1 MSLFGFSASKNPPTL
16 SGTDSAKL
24 GTATINDL
32 TITDKLYF
40 QPAGSAD
47 TGNLAFNMSVNP
59 VTDDLTINTPQLSS
73 IKYVLGTDATHQ
85 ETLFAINPTSLNFN
99 VSNDL
104 KTLTY
109 DELWTLDGAASNI
122 QQQID
127 SINTS
132 ISTGSAYWG
141 SFYSTIGLTNNQ
153 NGGAGNIQYACM
165 NGNDPNTNGFYLD
178 DLNATYTASS
188 NSIVVE
194 NAGYYNIVYQ
204 ARPSHTS
211 TITEPNRI
219 WLRLNGTD
227 ITRSAI
233 FNGVPPTSSS
243 YTTAYNAM
251 TLNWSMYL
259 SAGDKIQ
266 PMWASASSGIQLSA
280 SSSLSTP
287 STTGVYSV
295 LVNIQQIVSVTAG
308 PQGPVGNTGTAATVS
323 VGSTTTLAAGSSAT
337 VSNSGTTSAAVFN
350 FGIPQGVQGLQG
362 NTGSAATVSV
372 GSTTTLSAGSSAT
385 VSNSG
390 TSSAAVFN
398 FGIPQGIQGIQGL
411 QGNNGLAATIN
422 VGSTTTLAAGSSA
435 TVSNSG
441 TSSAAVFNFG
451 IPKGVQGDQGPQG
464 PQGPQGTTPDLSN
477 YATHTELSAA
487 ITANNL
493 VLTSVTI
500 PAEIA
505 GALTAYTTDVIDPL
519 LAPITADLTTLD
531 TKTENQTAV
540 PNITTFAGQV
550 NTGTLDV
557 DYIALTTQISGIG
570 KLNLIST
577 SGGHLI
583 QAPSTTINSASGAGG
598 IYLGGYT
605 DTVYLNGFPFAFYL
619 SQQW

>member
-1 MSLFGFSASKNPPTL
+1 M
-16 SGTDSAKL
+16 
-24 GTATINDL
+24 
-32 TITDKLYF
+32 
-40 QPAGSAD
+40 
-47 TGNLAFNMSVNP
+47 
-59 VTDDLTINTPQLSS
+59 
-73 IKYVLGTDATHQ
+73 
-85 ETLFAINPTSLNFN
+85 
-99 VSNDL
+99 
-104 KTLTY
+104 TY

-132 ISTGSAYWG
+132 ISTGSTYWG
-141 SFYSTIGLTNNQ
+141 SFYSTITLSNNQ

-178 DLNATYTASS
+178 DLNATYAASS
-188 NSIVVE
+188 NSIVVDH
-194 NAGYYNIVYQ
+194 AGYYNIVYQ

-211 TITEPNRI
+211 TTLTEPNRI

-233 FNGVPPTSSS
+233 FNGVPAASST
-243 YTTAYNAM
+243 YPNIYNAM
-251 TLNWSMYL
+251 TLNWSLLL
-259 SAGDKIQ
+259 SAGDRIQ
-266 PMWASASSGIQLSA
+266 PMWSSSASGIILQASASLG
-280 SSSLSTP
+280 TP
-287 STTGVYSV
+287 TTTGVYSV
-295 LVNIQQIVSVTAG
+295 LVNIQQIISVTAG

-337 VSNSGTTSAAVFN
+337 VSNSGTSSAAVFN

-390 TSSAAVFN
+390 TSSAGVFN

-411 QGNNGLAATIN
+411 QGNNGSAATIN
-422 VGSTTTLAAGSSA
+422 VGTTTTLSAGSSA

-451 IPKGVQGDQGPQG
+451 IPKGDQGDQGPKG
-464 PQGPQGTTPDLSN
+464 DKGDTPDLTG
-477 YATHTELSAA
+477 YATTTDLTAA
-487 ITANNL
+487 ITANNA
-493 VLTSVTI
+493 VLTSVVI
-500 PAEIA
+500 PGEIGA
-505 GALTAYTTDVIDPL
+505 ALTAYTTDVIDPL
-519 LAPITADLTTLD
+519 LLPITTDLTALD
-531 TKTENQTAV
+531 TKTENQSAV

>member
-16 SGTDSAKL
+16 SGTESAKL
-24 GTATINDL
+24 STATINDL

-47 TGNLAFNMSVNP
+47 TGNLAFNMSVDP
-59 VTDDLTINTPQLSS
+59 VTDNLTINTPQLSS

-109 DELWTLDGAASNI
+109 DELWTLDGASSNI
-122 QQQID
+122 QNQIN

-132 ISTGSAYWG
+132 ISTGAAYWG
-141 SFYSTIGLTNNQ
+141 SFYSTLVLTNNQ

-165 NGNDPNTNGFYLD
+165 NGNDPNTNGFSLA
-178 DLNATYTASS
+178 DLNATYSSSS
-188 NSIVVE
+188 NSIVVDHD
-194 NAGYYNIVYQ
+194 GYYNIMYQ

-211 TITEPNRI
+211 TTLTEPNRI

-227 ITRSAI
+227 ITRSAVL
-233 FNGVPPTSSS
+233 NGVPAASST
-243 YTTAYNAM
+243 YTIIYNAM
-251 TLNWSMYL
+251 TLNWTMYL

-266 PMWASASSGIQLSA
+266 PMWASAASGMQLTSSA
-280 SSSLSTP
+280 SLGTP
-287 STTGVYSV
+287 STTGTYSV

-308 PQGPVGNTGTAATVS
+308 PQGPIGNTGTGATV
-323 VGSTTTLAAGSSAT
+323 T
-337 VSNSGTTSAAVFN
+337 
-350 FGIPQGVQGLQG
+350 
-362 NTGSAATVSV
+362 V

-398 FGIPQGIQGIQGL
+398 FGIPQGVQGL
-411 QGNNGLAATIN
+411 QGVQGNNGAAAT
-422 VGSTTTLAAGSSA
+422 VTAGSTTTLAAGSSA
-435 TVSNSG
+435 TVSNVG

-451 IPKGVQGDQGPQG
+451 IPQGVQGVQGPQG
-464 PQGPQGTTPDLSN
+464 PKGEKGDTPSLAG
-477 YATHTELSAA
+477 YATLLDVAASSTAA
-487 ITANNL
+487 IGVAN
-493 VLTSVTI
+493 
-500 PAEIA
+500 
-505 GALTAYTTDVIDPL
+505 AYTDGAIGTALAGYTTTVIDPL
-519 LAPITADLTTLD
+519 AARVAVNEANIDTVENKTQNQNAIANKTTFYGLVSCDSVDTDYITLNTTLD
-531 TKTENQTAV
+531 
-540 PNITTFAGQV
+540 
-550 NTGTLDV
+550 
-557 DYIALTTQISGIG
+557 GIG
-570 KLNLIST
+570 KLNLSST

-605 DTVYLNGFPFAFYL
+605 DTVYINGFPFAFYL